1 MPSCRTATASR
12 PDAFRNDLPDM
23 RENFS
28 ISDYLRTLQE
38 RPDVSSNQVR
48 QIIEYWAAQNDSAA
62 ANRLLHALVFKYA
75 ATEKQ
80 LYRLN
85 RELLGQRERIHEDL
99 AAAAEIQRSLLPRS
113 PADYDQ
119 FEIAWTF
126 EPSAHIAGDIF
137 NVIRLAEH
145 LWGIYAL
152 DVSGHGVPAAM
163 VAVSVYQNLQPASGF
178 VCQPDPRRGSEP
190 IPRRPAEVLRALD
203 AEYPFERFSNFFT
216 MVYMLLD
223 TQAHTL
229 TYSNAGHP
237 RPVLLRKDGRLKLLK
252 RGGPFIG
259 LLGIR
264 TPDDDDGFMEEQL
277 AFHPG
282 DKLFLY
288 TDGLNEYA
296 DPEGKMY
303 GNQRLHALL
312 KDLAKEPV
320 AAMVAAVRAA
330 LRQFGRGVAPAD
342 DITLVGFEFK

>member
-1 MPSCRTATASR
+1 
-12 PDAFRNDLPDM
+12 
-23 RENFS
+23 
-28 ISDYLRTLQE
+28 
-38 RPDVSSNQVR
+38 
-48 QIIEYWAAQNDSAA
+48 
-62 ANRLLHALVFKYA
+62 
-75 ATEKQ
+75 
-80 LYRLN
+80 
-85 RELLGQRERIHEDL
+85 
-99 AAAAEIQRSLLPRS
+99 
-113 PADYDQ
+113 
-119 FEIAWTF
+119 
-126 EPSAHIAGDIF
+126 
-137 NVIRLAEH
+137 
-145 LWGIYAL
+145 
-152 DVSGHGVPAAM
+152 M
-163 VAVSVYQNLQPASGF
+163 VAVSVYQNLQPASGL
-178 VCQPDPRRGSEP
+178 VSQSDPRMGSEP

-223 TQAHTL
+223 TQQRTL

-237 RPVLLRKDGRLKLLK
+237 RPVLLRKDGRLKLFK

-277 AFHPG
+277 AFHPR

-296 DPEGKMY
+296 NPEGEMY
-303 GNQRLHALL
+303 GKQRLHALL
-312 KDLAKEPV
+312 KDLAHEPV

>member
-1 MPSCRTATASR
+1 MPSCKTATTSTL
-12 PDAFRNDLPDM
+12 DAFRNDLPDM
-23 RENFS
+23 REDFS
-28 ISDYLRTLQE
+28 ITDYLRTLQK
-38 RPDVSSNQVR
+38 RQDVSSNQIR
-48 QIIEYWAAQNDSAA
+48 QMIAYWAAQNDSAA

-85 RELLGQRERIHEDL
+85 RELLEQQERINEDL
-99 AAAAEIQRSLLPRS
+99 AAAAEIQRSLLPRR

-119 FEIAWTF
+119 FEIAWAF
-126 EPSAHIAGDIF
+126 DPSAHIAGDIF

-163 VAVSVYQNLQPASGF
+163 VAVSVYQNLQPASGL
-178 VCQPDPRRGSEP
+178 VSQSDPRIGSQQ

-223 TQAHTL
+223 TQQRTL

-259 LLGIR
+259 LLGLR
-264 TPDDDDGFMEEQL
+264 TPDEDDGFMEEQL

-296 DPEGKMY
+296 DPAGEMY

-312 KDLAKEPV
+312 KDLAGQPM
-320 AAMVAAVRAA
+320 AAAVDAVRVA
-330 LRQFGRGVAPAD
+330 LREFGRGAPPAD
-342 DITLVGFEFK
+342 DITLVGIEFK